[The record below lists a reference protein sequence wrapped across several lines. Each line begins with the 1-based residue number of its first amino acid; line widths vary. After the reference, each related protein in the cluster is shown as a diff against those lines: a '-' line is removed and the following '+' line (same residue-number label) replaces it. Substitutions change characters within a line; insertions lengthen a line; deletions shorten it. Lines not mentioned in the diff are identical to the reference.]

1 MKIRRAVRS
10 MRTFDPV
17 RLGGAECAGWVG
29 YYRRQW
35 GVVLVSAVRMV
46 RTGFNLSWPRTL
58 YGAWL
63 VLRANQL
70 WAPVPDND
78 PDGALRTMRR
88 FYALVVA
95 TTGEMFDVDLAARL
109 EVEWWRVHRYLQR
122 DAPSGSDPR
131 PLVDALAAV
140 YAHVYGIAAEA
151 VRTAAA
157 GRAEAMRI
165 SDQWVVDGCDP
176 ASPAVAQER
185 AELVRS
191 YAALLAAVH
200 R

>member
-1 MKIRRAVRS
+1 MKLRRAPRS
-10 MRTFDPV
+10 MRAFDPV

-35 GVVLVSAVRMV
+35 GLVLVSAVRMV
-46 RTGFNLSWPRTL
+46 RTGFGLSWPRTL

-63 VLRANQL
+63 MLRAIQL

-78 PDGALRTMRR
+78 PDGARAAMRR

-95 TTGEMFDVDLAARL
+95 STGETFDVDVAARL
-109 EVEWWRVHRYLQR
+109 EVEWWRVHRHLQR
-122 DAPSGSDPR
+122 EAPEDDAG

-140 YAHVYGIAAEA
+140 YAHVYGVAPGQ
-151 VRTAAA
+151 VRAAAA
-157 GRAEAMRI
+157 GRADAMRI
-165 SDQWVVDGCDP
+165 SDRWVADGCDP
-176 ASPAVAQER
+176 ESPAVAQER

-191 YAALLAAVH
+191 YAALLGAVH

>member
-1 MKIRRAVRS
+1 MRA
-10 MRTFDPV
+10 FDPV

-35 GVVLVSAVRMV
+35 GLVLVSAVRMV
-46 RTGFNLSWPRTL
+46 RTGFGLSWPRTL

-63 VLRANQL
+63 MLRAIQL

-78 PDGALRTMRR
+78 PDGARAAMRR

-95 TTGEMFDVDLAARL
+95 STGETFDVDVAARL
-109 EVEWWRVHRYLQR
+109 EVEWWRVHRHLQR
-122 DAPSGSDPR
+122 EAPEDDAG

-140 YAHVYGIAAEA
+140 YAHVYGVAPGQ
-151 VRTAAA
+151 VRAAAA
-157 GRAEAMRI
+157 GRADAMRI
-165 SDQWVVDGCDP
+165 SDRWVADGCDP
-176 ASPAVAQER
+176 ESPAVAQER

-191 YAALLAAVH
+191 YAALLGAVH

>member
-1 MKIRRAVRS
+1 MKLRRAPRS
-10 MRTFDPV
+10 MRAFDPV

-35 GVVLVSAVRMV
+35 GLVLVSAVRMV
-46 RTGFNLSWPRTL
+46 RTGFGLSWPRTL

-63 VLRANQL
+63 MLRAIQL

-78 PDGALRTMRR
+78 PDGARAAMRR

-95 TTGEMFDVDLAARL
+95 STGETFDVDVAARL
-109 EVEWWRVHRYLQR
+109 EVEWWRVHRHLQR
-122 DAPSGSDPR
+122 ESPEDDAG

-140 YAHVYGIAAEA
+140 YAHVYGVAPGQ
-151 VRTAAA
+151 VRAAAA
-157 GRAEAMRI
+157 GRADAMRI
-165 SDQWVVDGCDP
+165 SDRWVADGCDP
-176 ASPAVAQER
+176 ESPAVAQER

-191 YAALLAAVH
+191 YAALLGAVH